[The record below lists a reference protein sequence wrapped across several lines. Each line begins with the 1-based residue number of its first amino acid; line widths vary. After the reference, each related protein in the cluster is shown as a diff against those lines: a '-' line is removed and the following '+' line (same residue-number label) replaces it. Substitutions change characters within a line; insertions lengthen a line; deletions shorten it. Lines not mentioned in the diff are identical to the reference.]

1 MKSVRTE
8 LRQLVGVNL
17 ACRACPGSRAGYFRS
32 KQRRIVNPEQAD
44 KPTQSRGPAERAL
57 TDVEKEAVLAVLR
70 CERYA
75 DHAPREVYASLLSEG
90 KYYCSVATMY
100 RLLRANKEVIERRN
114 QLRNVT
120 YARPELLATKPNQV
134 WSWDITKLKAET
146 KWCYYYLYV
155 VMDIYS
161 RYVVA
166 WCIATMEDAEL
177 AKQLI
182 FDACLNHNIRRG
194 ELTIHA
200 DRGSSMTSKLVSQ
213 LLIDLD
219 VTKTH
224 SRPHVSNDNCYSE
237 AQFKTLKYRPDFP
250 ERFENIQ
257 TAKSFCERFFDWY
270 NTAHNHSGIAMLTPK
285 TVHYGTAQ
293 QEIDKRQSVLDEH
306 YRAYPQRFVRVPPKH
321 PTLPNAVYINP
332 PAANSQNVSTQA
344 ANTQ

>member
-8 LRQLVGVNL
+8 LRQLGGINL
-17 ACRACPGSRAGYFRS
+17 ACRAGPGSRAGYFRS
-32 KQRRIVNPEQAD
+32 KQRRVANPEQVD
-44 KPTQSRGPAERAL
+44 KPTQLRGPAERAL
-57 TDVEKEAVLAVLR
+57 TDAERDAVLAILR
-70 CERYA
+70 SERFA
-75 DHAPREVYASLLSEG
+75 DQSPREVYASLLSEG
-90 KYYCSVATMY
+90 KYHCSVATMY
-100 RLLRANKEVIERRN
+100 RLLRGNREVTERRN
-114 QLRNVT
+114 QLRRVT
-120 YARPELLATKPNQV
+120 YARPELLATRSNQV

-146 KWCYYYLYV
+146 RWCYYYLYV

-161 RYVVA
+161 RYVVG
-166 WCIATMEDAEL
+166 WCIATREDSEL

-182 FDACLNHNIRRG
+182 FDACLNHNVKPG

-250 ERFENIQ
+250 DRFENEQ
-257 TAKSFCERFFDWY
+257 VAKSFCEKFFDWY
-270 NTAHNHSGIAMLTPK
+270 NTEHNHSGIAMLTPK
-285 TVHYGTAQ
+285 IVHYGSAQ
-293 QEIDKRQSVLDEH
+293 QEIDKRQSVLDEQ

-321 PTLPNAVYINP
+321 PSLPAAVYINP
-332 PAANSQNVSTQA
+332 SEADSANVSTQA
-344 ANTQ
+344 ANAQ

>member
-1 MKSVRTE
+1 M
-8 LRQLVGVNL
+8 
-17 ACRACPGSRAGYFRS
+17 
-32 KQRRIVNPEQAD
+32 
-44 KPTQSRGPAERAL
+44 
-57 TDVEKEAVLAVLR
+57 TDSEKAAVLAVLHI
-70 CERYA
+70 EPYV
-75 DHAPREVYASLLSEG
+75 DQSPREVYASLLSRG

-100 RLLRANKEVIERRN
+100 RLLRSNKEVRERRN

-120 YARPELLATKPNQV
+120 YARPELLATRPNQV

-146 KWCYYYLYV
+146 QWCYYYLYV

-166 WCIATMEDAEL
+166 WCIAPKEDAEI

-182 FDACLNHNIRRG
+182 FDAYLRHNVQRG

-250 ERFENIQ
+250 DRFENQ
-257 TAKSFCERFFDWY
+257 QVAKSFCEKFFDWY
-270 NTAHNHSGIAMLTPK
+270 NTEHNHSGIAMLTPK
-285 TVHYGTAQ
+285 TVHFGGAQ
-293 QEIDKRQSVLDEH
+293 QEIDRRQVVLDKH
-306 YRAYPQRFVRVPPKH
+306 YAAHPERFVRIPPKH
-321 PTLPNAVYINP
+321 PAVPTSVYINP
-332 PAANSQNVSTQA
+332 PIATSEKVEHDAANVQ
-344 ANTQ
+344 

>member
-1 MKSVRTE
+1 
-8 LRQLVGVNL
+8 VGVNL
-17 ACRACPGSRAGYFRS
+17 ACRAFPGSRAEYFRS
-32 KQRRIVNPEQAD
+32 KQRKTLNPEQAD
-44 KPTQSRGPAERAL
+44 KPTQSRGPVDRAL
-57 TDVEKEAVLAVLR
+57 TDAEKECVLALLR
-70 CERYA
+70 CERYV
-75 DHAPREVYASLLSEG
+75 DQAPREVYASLLSDG
-90 KYYCSVATMY
+90 KYHCSVATMY

-120 YARPELLATKPNQV
+120 YARPELLATRPNQV
-134 WSWDITKLKAET
+134 WSWDITKLKAENR
-146 KWCYYYLYV
+146 WCYYYLYV

-166 WCIATMEDAEL
+166 WCVATKEDAEI

-182 FDACLNHNIRRG
+182 FDACLTHNVKPG

-250 ERFENIQ
+250 DRFENEQ
-257 TAKSFCERFFDWY
+257 LAKSFCEKFFDWY
-270 NTAHNHSGIAMLTPK
+270 NTEHHHSGIAMLTPK
-285 TVHYGTAQ
+285 TVHYGNAQ
-293 QEIDKRQSVLDEH
+293 QEIDRRQSVLDEQ
-306 YRAYPQRFVRVPPKH
+306 YRAHPQRFVRMPPRH
-321 PTLPNAVYINP
+321 PSLPTAVYINP
-332 PAANSQNVSTQA
+332 PTANSENVSTQA
-344 ANTQ
+344 ANAQ